1 VDQELLTHPEHL
13 SSPPDSSG
21 VRVTRSLIICVMFC
35 RSLFVLLLL
44 AIVVSVLLQFTDS
57 NFPFGDDDDD
67 DDDDDF
73 WY

>member
-21 VRVTRSLIICVMFC
+21 VRVTRTLVICVMFC
-35 RSLFVLLLL
+35 RSLFVLLVL
-44 AIVVSVLLQFTDS
+44 AIVLSILLQFTDS
-57 NFPFGDDDDD
+57 DFSFRDD

-73 WY
+73 CV